1 MKIGEII
8 LWASIMIVAS
18 LIVSMTVNPII
29 YTNLK
34 NRVVNIF
41 KSPVPTSKDA
51 LTEKC
56 VESFEQCKQVY
67 EKKYEISMSIVEAKR
82 VDNLSAGNDFYNTW
96 KGLTQIGLESEYN
109 STLDPGEKLKES
121 DFPLVLFA
129 ITFRG
134 KEGLVPYVVVCD
146 NQGNLIQYSK
156 TILSCG

>member
-18 LIVSMTVNPII
+18 LIVSMIVNPII

-34 NRVVNIF
+34 NRVVGIF
-41 KSPVPTSKDA
+41 KSPVSTTKDA

-67 EKKYEISMSIVEAKR
+67 EKKYEISMSIVGVNK
-82 VDNLSAGNDFYNTW
+82 VHNLSAGNDFYNTW
-96 KGLTQIGLESEYN
+96 KASTQMGLESEYN
-109 STLDPGEKLKES
+109 SNLPVGERLN
-121 DFPLVLFA
+121 DTNFPLVLFA
-129 ITFRG
+129 ITLRG
-134 KEGLVPYVVVCD
+134 KEGLAPYVAVCD

-156 TILSCG
+156 TVLSCG